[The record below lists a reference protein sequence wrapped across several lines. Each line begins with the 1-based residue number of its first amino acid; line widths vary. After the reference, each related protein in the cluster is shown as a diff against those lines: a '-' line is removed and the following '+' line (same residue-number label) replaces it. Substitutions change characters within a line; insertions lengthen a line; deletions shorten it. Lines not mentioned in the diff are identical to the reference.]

1 MDGFMKRDG
10 EFREVPPATPRGS
23 KLTREVLFLAEQAA
37 EGRLKVLPGEEWAL
51 HHPVDE
57 QERAEKLQGLLDG
70 RYTADDVAHAITPDA
85 LLYAA
90 RDIETEGLEKV
101 SARIRDLSAFI
112 AHYDYPRFARFV
124 ERMRGRE
131 IPLADLDALYRG
143 ITHTRVQKKLMDA
156 YGYTGR
162 TQMEEALRTEAGAMV
177 GGIEKLPRSQKVI
190 KALKSHWLSEDA
202 GLMATSARDR
212 ILAELSGDER
222 ALVES
227 LQTPY
232 REYVQRG
239 DEGGYEQL
247 VRAIQDGMPKLQKTP
262 ESGKP
267 SESMEQLE
275 QELEPF
281 MEQAVPPGTPEDPA
295 IPPEDQDE
303 YHTPPPAPGESKEQM
318 RVRPIFEIAPP
329 LGGYYASGRK
339 SYFDI
344 TTKTWSKKKR
354 LTPYSAS
361 LAGKDRSTIS
371 GVVTPGLK
379 SIPIPNGH
387 GLDSSSL
394 KFSGTQPEI
403 FRDQNGCFYIEAKGP
418 GSFSI
423 DFLPEATPFVGPPIS
438 EDTAPLYRGSLS
450 AKTESAISRLIG
462 SSVQKAE
469 QARQHILAN
478 HFYPGGGDLQVAQAL
493 QYKLRAESTGDD
505 YLQKI
510 DASEYLECYSAN
522 TKFIAMMRK
531 AGVPARLV
539 IGHKVEGA
547 NNGKSAITESTGH
560 AWSEIW
566 DGSTWRRVDTTPNPK
581 PEDKKEPKEGEG
593 EKPQESAPEAQDGGV
608 ERPQDQAEG
617 DTSEGEGEG
626 KSQPGKPGDGKPE
639 QGQAQSDV
647 SENPLE
653 QMGDASD
660 GDVQQSESQVQE
672 AREQMEKIA
681 QQKQQLEQ
689 KAEAAEKFKD
699 LADLQ
704 KEIAQSELLDDQKQE
719 LQDKVE
725 AKEELMK
732 DAIKDELDKMVD
744 DGFLDEKRR
753 DEMIEKLEQK
763 KLEELDR
770 VQQEIE
776 RENALYNEYEDIR
789 EEVRPLVEQ
798 WFKYFAE
805 RLPRQEEVSVD
816 EDSLTR
822 QGVFSRRAIMR
833 ARNLLFGL
841 VRNPREI
848 KPSVKP
854 RFMASILVDVSGSMA
869 GEKLKNARKL
879 LIFYSEL
886 FSRISQ
892 AFGYIRFS
900 INIFSDSVTEIKGPD
915 QEYDSSRRY
924 DFPDGTQS
932 TVKARLMQRLMTAG
946 GTNMLDGIRKAAGDL
961 TKEAAEFP
969 DYASAFYFVGDGGDS
984 CGNTTNIR
992 NFLRINDA
1000 ERGFGEHM
1008 YAATLLGD
1016 ESQRRVL
1023 ADIFGD
1029 EHTNVAPDFDELI
1042 EKSMDRFDGDLDEY
1056 LKTKTQ

>member
-1 MDGFMKRDG
+1 MERPGPSRG
-10 EFREVPPATPRGS
+10 ASTERAPRGS

-51 HHPVDE
+51 HYPVAE

-70 RYTADDVAHAITPDA
+70 RYQAGDVAHTITPDA

-156 YGYTGR
+156 YGHTGR
-162 TQMEEALRTEAGAMV
+162 TQMEDALRTEAGALV
-177 GGIEKLPRSQKVI
+177 GSIEKLPRSQKVLT
-190 KALKSHWLSEDA
+190 ALKAHWLSEDA
-202 GLMATSARDR
+202 GLMATEERDR
-212 ILAELSGDER
+212 IVAALSGDER
-222 ALVES
+222 ALVGN
-227 LQTPY
+227 LQAAY

-281 MEQAVPPGTPEDPA
+281 MEQAVPPGAPEDPA
-295 IPPEDQDE
+295 IPPEDHDE

-318 RVRPIFEIAPP
+318 RVRPIFEITPP

-354 LTPYSAS
+354 LTPYGAS
-361 LAGKDRSTIS
+361 LTGNDRSTIS
-371 GVVTPGLK
+371 GPFTAGLK
-379 SIPIPNGH
+379 SIPIPNGY
-387 GLDSSSL
+387 GLDVASL
-394 KFSGTQPEI
+394 KYSGTRPEV
-403 FRDQNGCFYIEAKGP
+403 FRDQNGCFYLEANGP

-423 DFLPEATPFVGPPIS
+423 DFLPEGTPFVGPPIPD
-438 EDTAPLYRGSLS
+438 DTAALYRGSLS
-450 AKTESAISRLIG
+450 AKTEAAIARLIG
-462 SSVQKAE
+462 SPVQRAE

-493 QYKLRAESTGDD
+493 QYKLRMESMGDD

-539 IGHKVEGA
+539 VGHKVEGA
-547 NNGKSAITESTGH
+547 KDGKSAITESTGH

-566 DGSTWRRVDTTPNPK
+566 DGKAWRRVDATPNPK
-581 PEDKKEPKEGEG
+581 PEDKKKDEKHAEEGKG
-593 EKPQESAPEAQDGGV
+593 EAAPDAQDGGV
-608 ERPQDQAEG
+608 ERPQDK
-617 DTSEGEGEG
+617 GEG
-626 KSQPGKPGDGKPE
+626 KEAGEQGKPE
-639 QGQAQSDV
+639 GKSEKGQAQPAA

-660 GDVQQSESQVQE
+660 SDVQQSESQVQQ
-672 AREQMEKIA
+672 AREQMEKMT

-689 KAEAAEKFKD
+689 KAEVAEKFKD

-704 KEIAQSELLDDQKQE
+704 KEIERSELLDDQKRE

-732 DAIKDELDKMVD
+732 DTIKEELDKMVD
-744 DGFLDEKRR
+744 DGFLDKKRR
-753 DEMIEKLEQK
+753 DEIIEKLEQK

-776 RENALYNEYEDIR
+776 RENALYNAYEDIR
-789 EEVRPLVEQ
+789 EEVAPLVEK

-805 RLPRQEEVSVD
+805 RLPRQEEVAVD

-854 RFMASILVDVSGSMA
+854 RFMASILVDVSGSMG
-869 GEKLKNARKL
+869 GEKLMNARKL
-879 LIFYSEL
+879 LVFYSEL

-892 AFGYIRFS
+892 VFGYIRFS
-900 INIFSDSVTEIKGPD
+900 VNIFSDSVTEIKGFD
-915 QEYDSSRRY
+915 HEYDSPRRY
-924 DFPDGTQS
+924 DFADGTQS
-932 TVKARLMQRLMTAG
+932 TVKARLMQRLTTAG

-961 TKEAAEFP
+961 TKEVEEFP
-969 DYASAFYFVGDGGDS
+969 DYASALYFVGDGGDT
-984 CGNTTNIR
+984 CGNAANIR

-1016 ESQRRVL
+1016 ESQRQVL
-1023 ADIFGD
+1023 AEIFGD
-1029 EHTNVAPDFDELI
+1029 EHTSVAPDFDELI
-1042 EKSMDRFDGDLDEY
+1042 EKSMDKFDGDLDEY

>member
-1 MDGFMKRDG
+1 MERPSSSRGASAER
-10 EFREVPPATPRGS
+10 TSRGS

-57 QERAEKLQGLLDG
+57 QTRAEKLQGLLEG
-70 RYTADDVAHAITPDA
+70 RYTAAEVAHAITPDA

-112 AHYDYPRFARFV
+112 VHYDYPRFARFV

-143 ITHTRVQKKLMDA
+143 ITQTRVQKKLMDA
-156 YGYTGR
+156 YGHTGR
-162 TQMEEALRTEAGAMV
+162 TQMQEALRTEAGAIV
-177 GGIEKLPRSQKVI
+177 GNIAALPRLQKVL
-190 KALKSHWLSEDA
+190 KALKAHWLSEDA
-202 GLMATSARDR
+202 GLMSTEERDR
-212 ILAELSGDER
+212 ILAALSGDER
-222 ALVES
+222 ALVGNLQES
-227 LQTPY
+227 Y
-232 REYVQRG
+232 RTYVQRG

-247 VRAIQDGMPKLQKTP
+247 IRAIQDGVPKLQEEAET
-262 ESGKP
+262 GKP
-267 SESMEQLE
+267 SESMEKLE

-295 IPPEDQDE
+295 IPQEDSDE
-303 YHTPPPAPGESKEQM
+303 YHTPPPMPGESKEKM
-318 RVRPIFEIAPP
+318 RVRPIFEIEPP
-329 LGGYYASGRK
+329 RGGYYASGRK

-344 TTKTWSKKKR
+344 ATKTWSKRKR
-354 LTPYSAS
+354 LAPYGAS
-361 LAGKDRSTIS
+361 LTGKERSTIS
-371 GVVTPGLK
+371 AACDAGLK
-379 SIPIPNGH
+379 SIPIPNGY
-387 GLDSSSL
+387 GLDVSSL
-394 KFSGTQPEI
+394 KFSGTRPEI
-403 FRDQNGCFYIEAKGP
+403 FRDQNGCFYVEAKGA

-423 DFLPEATPFVGPPIS
+423 DFLPETTPFVGPPVP
-438 EDTAPLYRGSLS
+438 EDTAALYRGSLS

-469 QARQHILAN
+469 QARQYILAH

-539 IGHKVEGA
+539 VGHKVEGA
-547 NNGKSAITESTGH
+547 KDGKSAITESTGH
-560 AWSEIW
+560 AWAEIW
-566 DGSTWRRVDTTPNPK
+566 DGSTWRRVDATPNPK

-593 EKPQESAPEAQDGGV
+593 EKQASAPEAQDGGI
-608 ERPQDQAEG
+608 ERSQDQAEG
-617 DTSEGEGEG
+617 DKTEGEGEG

-639 QGQAQSDV
+639 KGQAQPAA

-660 GDVQQSESQVQE
+660 GDVQQSESQVQQ
-672 AREQMEKIA
+672 AREQMEKMA

-689 KAEAAEKFKD
+689 KADAAEKFQD

-704 KEIAQSELLDDQKQE
+704 KEIEQSELLDDQKRE

-753 DEMIEKLEQK
+753 DEIIEKLEQK

-776 RENALYNEYEDIR
+776 RENALYNAYENIR
-789 EEVRPLVEQ
+789 EEVAPLVEK

-822 QGVFSRRAIMR
+822 QGVFNRRAIMR

-848 KPSVKP
+848 KPSIKP
-854 RFMASILVDVSGSMA
+854 RFMASILVDVSGSMG
-869 GEKLKNARKL
+869 GEKLRNARKL
-879 LIFYSEL
+879 LVFYSEL

-900 INIFSDSVTEIKGPD
+900 INIFSDSVTEIKASD
-915 QEYDSSRRY
+915 QEYDSPRRY

-932 TVKARLMQRLMTAG
+932 TVKVRLMQRLTTAG
-946 GTNMLDGIRKAAGDL
+946 GTNMLDGIRKAAEDL
-961 TKEAAEFP
+961 NKEAAEFP
-969 DYASAFYFVGDGGDS
+969 DYASAFYFVGDGGDT
-984 CGNTTNIR
+984 CGNAGNIR
-992 NFLRINDA
+992 NFLRINDV

-1023 ADIFGD
+1023 AEIFGD
-1029 EHTNVAPDFDELI
+1029 EHTSVAPDFDELI
-1042 EKSMDRFDGDLDEY
+1042 ERSMDRFDGDLDEY